1 MKTSLKLFG
10 NSHLPH
16 IVDDIDKRR
25 ILDNL
30 FVHSGIC
37 VPEKS
42 ITNCKLISN
51 NNINLLEKGYFAIAV
66 PTELKIYL
74 YFTKIDGEKKSFIV
88 LRKLTE
94 GFKYPKII
102 TLSSDVVLCDEIFNG
117 TLIEATR
124 AFVDSQRY
132 VVLMTD
138 IKLYKGSTNVRKENY
153 ISRLKTIGN
162 FIMNEYKEILK
173 KYPFRLQII
182 TPYTHLSLVEQRIKN
197 LPYKIEKITF
207 VSHNNKHSNL
217 YYNSC

>member
-1 MKTSLKLFG
+1 MKTALKLFG

-16 IVDDIDKRR
+16 ILDDNDKKR

-30 FVHSGIC
+30 FVKSGIC

-42 ITNCKLISN
+42 ISNCKLISN
-51 NNINLLEKGYFAIAV
+51 NNVNLLEKGYLAIAV
-66 PTELKIYL
+66 PEELKIYI
-74 YFTKIDGEKKSFIV
+74 YFTKIGGEKKSFII

-94 GFKYPKII
+94 GYRYPKII
-102 TLSSDVVLCDEIFNG
+102 TLSPDVVLCDEIFEG

-138 IKLYKGSTNVRKENY
+138 IKILKGSTEIRKENY
-153 ISRLKTIGN
+153 IQRLKTIGN
-162 FIMNEYKEILK
+162 FIMNDYKEILK

-182 TPYTHLSLVEQRIKN
+182 TPYTHISLIEQRIKN
-197 LPYKIEKITF
+197 LPYKVEKISF
-207 VSHNNKHSNL
+207 ISHDNTHSNL
-217 YYNSC
+217 YYSI

>member
-1 MKTSLKLFG
+1 MKTALKLFG

-16 IVDDIDKRR
+16 ILDDIDKKR

-30 FVHSGIC
+30 FVKSGIC

-42 ITNCKLISN
+42 ISNCKLISN

-66 PTELKIYL
+66 PEELKIYI
-74 YFTKIDGEKKSFIV
+74 YFTKLDGEKKSFII

-94 GFKYPKII
+94 GYRYPKII
-102 TLSSDVVLCDEIFNG
+102 TLSPDVVLCDNIFDG

-124 AFVDSQRY
+124 AFIDSTRY

-138 IKLYKGSTNVRKENY
+138 IKVYKGSTEIRKENY
-153 ISRLKTIGN
+153 IKRLKTIGN
-162 FIMNEYKEILK
+162 FIMDEYKEILK

-182 TPYTHLSLVEQRIKN
+182 TPYTHLSLIEQRIQN
-197 LPYKIEKITF
+197 LPYKVDKMTF
-207 VSHNNKHSNL
+207 ISHDNKFSNL
-217 YYNSC
+217 YYSI